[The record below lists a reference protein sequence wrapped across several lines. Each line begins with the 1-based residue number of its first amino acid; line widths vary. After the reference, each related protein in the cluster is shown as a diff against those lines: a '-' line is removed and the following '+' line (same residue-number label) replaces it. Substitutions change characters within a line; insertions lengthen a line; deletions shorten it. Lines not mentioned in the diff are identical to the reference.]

1 MEKGK
6 LVTKGSDELPLL
18 KQGNRSWGK
27 DGKENVCAYVCVLL
41 CFDNKSKKRTAD
53 KKASDPL
60 KGLQLFDL
68 NKMVFSWVRGMYAVF
83 FPH

>member
-1 MEKGK
+1 MC
-6 LVTKGSDELPLL
+6 V
-18 KQGNRSWGK
+18 
-27 DGKENVCAYVCVLL
+27 YVCVLL